1 VTLAWTASVS
11 GDTQTR
17 VYRALASGGPYSLRA
32 TVSSGTS
39 YADLSVSTGRTY
51 FYVVT
56 AVNSIGR
63 ESVYSN
69 QAWAKAR

>member
-1 VTLAWTASVS
+1 VTLAWRASVS
-11 GDTQTR
+11 GVAETR
-17 VYRALASGGPYSLRA
+17 VYRALTSGGPYSRRA

-39 YADLSVSTGRTY
+39 YTDLSASTGRTY

-56 AVNSIGR
+56 AVNSIGK

-69 QAWAKAR
+69 QASAKAR